1 MTLLHKEEGQHSYA
15 ERPHSFHRCLPK
27 LNEGTNPALHKP
39 QCQAVR
45 SPVRL
50 GKARRCFPTTTSC
63 RTASRPSSPAPTT
76 PARTVRPGSSRTG
89 PAEMFESARDALP
102 RLLPSVPHEISPP
115 GFLLEGEEPP
125 PRPPN
130 AHQLGNRASMASWRI
145 CPRRH
150 LERLDIAPKK
160 ACMIPRRMVAVPFW
174 VVENS
179 GLAEGPGCPGPT
191 RAAAEE
197 VVGHRV
203 PPAVHRVDPK
213 RRRVSRSIAVIYWLH
228 ECFKKLRRRM
238 SPLSQFWGDALGE
251 MSSLSSMTDCWRQGE
266 ADYPLF

>member
-1 MTLLHKEEGQHSYA
+1 MPPKI
-15 ERPHSFHRCLPK
+15 ERG
-27 LNEGTNPALHKP
+27 NKP
-39 QCQAVR
+39 GASQTPMSSCAF
-45 SPVRL
+45 SGSA

-150 LERLDIAPKK
+150 LERLNIAPKK

-213 RRRVSRSIAVIYWLH
+213 RRRV
-228 ECFKKLRRRM
+228 
-238 SPLSQFWGDALGE
+238 
-251 MSSLSSMTDCWRQGE
+251 
-266 ADYPLF
+266 ADQ